1 MADTR
6 TLKVVVVGNGKSGQ
20 KMLRDLGIE
29 AEGAG
34 KKASGGAGKF
44 SAMGATVARVGASMA
59 AGVAVAGVAAAG
71 MIYKVG
77 ASYEQS
83 LNTIESLRQSTDA
96 TTQQIATRLEGMSGS
111 FAKLGLS
118 TGDAANGVV
127 ELVKAGQ
134 SVDQAMKSVNAT
146 MQLSVAGQV
155 SVAEASALVANTLNT
170 FKLSADN
177 ARRVSDA
184 LANAANASSSDISDL
199 GYGLSMSSLA
209 AKSAGLS
216 IEQTAASL
224 ALLSNNGLQGS
235 DAGTSLKT
243 MLMAMNAPTKEAS
256 KALKDLGVNVYD
268 SKGKSLDFRKVLT
281 QLLPA
286 LNKLSDQK
294 RNAAIREIFGAD
306 AMRAV
311 NAFASEGVKGFDG
324 VMKSISATGTA
335 AKTAQAKTAGF
346 SGLVNRIKAQSTSA
360 GQALYRGLAPGLTE
374 VGNKLLDLSAKG
386 PGAAKK
392 LFSSLKG
399 QASGGGVGSAI
410 MGEFKKLGPVIKG
423 FVSAILPVI
432 QNFGHKLMAT
442 VGPGLNAIG
451 KVIATQFLPGVRAI
465 IPVLTPVVKFIL
477 NFLGNAVI
485 GVVKGAINV
494 IKGVFQ
500 ILGGLFKLIA
510 ALVKGDWGGMWAAV
524 KTIFSGA
531 INVIKGAFQIW
542 MNIGI
547 LSVFKKGILGILRFG
562 KSGWGA
568 IKGVFSSGT
577 KAIGNVM
584 GFVIKFIT
592 APYRFAFQIAKS
604 IVTGS
609 WTFIR
614 GRFAGGVGGIRGVLS
629 KLGSIVSAPFRVA
642 FQLAKTIVQ
651 VHWAALKLVF
661 SAGKTAVVAV
671 VQGIPKLIV
680 GVFSKAGS
688 MLTGIGRNIVQGL
701 VNGIKNAA
709 GAVLGAAQQLVDKI
723 PGPIRKA
730 MGIHSPS
737 RVMMEIG
744 RHIANGL
751 KIGIEKGLPALRTT
765 VAALRRE
772 VYALSDKKLINKGQK
787 RYLLDQI
794 TLGYAAASKKI
805 REQAAAFKKLQ
816 DNLSKTVVN
825 SLAGMAGKTAQA
837 VTATFLAAFKG
848 VAAAFAGGAITK
860 TARDHLTAYLKKM
873 DDRALA
879 LVKRREKLTKMLTAA
894 NKRYAASQAKLAA
907 LTEARSAMSQ
917 SYRDKGREFASLS
930 AVAGDGTA
938 ENPTNIEAI
947 IYRFQKKLGALK
959 NFRANLSALIKRGVN
974 TGIIDQIIGLGPE
987 QGSQVAAALLKG
999 TAGQLAQLNSLDYAI
1014 GSETYN
1020 GGNQIAGSVY
1030 NKSIAQASR
1039 QAAKDRQSVI
1049 NVQMTIQGNVTAEK
1063 ALAATIAKA
1072 VRDEIERDKKRNGK
1086 K

>member
-1 MADTR
+1 MSDTR

-20 KMLRDLGIE
+20 KMLRDLGVE

-34 KKASGGAGKF
+34 KRASKGSGKF
-44 SAMGATVARVGASMA
+44 AAMGATVARVGASMA

-96 TTQQIATRLEGMSGS
+96 TTQVIAKRLESMSGG

-268 SKGKSLDFRKVLT
+268 SKGGALDFRKVLT

-286 LNKLSDQK
+286 LDKLSDEK

-311 NAFASEGVKGFDG
+311 NAFASEGVGGFDK

-346 SGLVNRIKAQSTSA
+346 SGLMNRVKAQSTSA

-386 PGAAKK
+386 PGMAKK
-392 LFSSLKG
+392 LFTSLKG
-399 QASGGGVGSAI
+399 KATGGGVGSAI
-410 MGEFKKLGPVIKG
+410 MDQFRQLGPVIKG
-423 FVSAILPVI
+423 FVSGILPVI
-432 QNFGHKLMAT
+432 KEFGSKLMGV
-442 VGPGLNAIG
+442 VGPGLRSIG
-451 KVIATQFLPGVRAI
+451 QVIATQFLPGVRAI
-465 IPVLTPVVKFIL
+465 IPVLMPVVKFIL
-477 NFLGNAVI
+477 QFLGNAVI

-547 LSVFKKGILGILRFG
+547 LSVFKKGILGIVNFG
-562 KSGWGA
+562 KGGWSA
-568 IKGVFSSGT
+568 IKGLFSSGT
-577 KAIGNVM
+577 KAVGNIMVWI
-584 GFVIKFIT
+584 IKFIT
-592 APYRFAFQIAKS
+592 APYRMAFQVARS
-604 IVTGS
+604 IVTTA

-614 GRFAGGVGGIRGVLS
+614 GRFAGGVGGIKGVLS
-629 KLGSIVSAPFRVA
+629 KLLSVITAPFRAAFAVA
-642 FQLAKTIVQ
+642 KAIVQ
-651 VHWAALKLVF
+651 VHWAALKLIF
-661 SAGKTAVVAV
+661 NAGKTAVIAV
-671 VQGIPKLIV
+671 IKDIPNLIK

-688 MLTGIGRNIVQGL
+688 LLTGIGKNIVQGL

-709 GAVLGAAQQLVDKI
+709 GAVLGAAQALIDKI

-730 MGIHSPS
+730 MGIASPS

-744 RHIANGL
+744 RFITQGLVVGVKNG
-751 KIGIEKGLPALRTT
+751 IPALVVAMKS
-765 VAALRRE
+765 VAATLTKAFTRKE
-772 VYALSDKKLINKGQK
+772 ITGSQKTALN
-787 RYLLDQI
+787 RW
-794 TLGYAAASKKI
+794 A
-805 REQAAAFKKLQ
+805 QAV
-816 DNLSKTVVN
+816 SKTVA
-825 SLAGMAGKTAQA
+825 SIIRQRQA
-837 VTATFLAAFKG
+837 LN
-848 VAAAFAGGAITK
+848 TK
-860 TARDHLTAYLKKM
+860 LTALNKK
-873 DDRALA
+873 
-879 LVKRREKLTKMLTAA
+879 
-894 NKRYAASQAKLAA
+894 YAASQAKLNQ
-907 LTEARSAMSQ
+907 LVEARANMSS
-917 SYRDKGREFASLS
+917 SYADKGKEFGSLS
-930 AVAGDGTA
+930 AVAGDGTT
-938 ENPTNIEAI
+938 ENPTNIGAI
-947 IYRFQKKLGALK
+947 LYRFQKKLSALK
-959 NFRANLSALIKRGVN
+959 GFRSNLNALIKRGVS
-974 TGIIDQIIGLGPE
+974 GSIIDQIIGLGPD
-987 QGSQVAAALLKG
+987 QGAAVAAALLKG
-999 TAGQLAQLNSLDYAI
+999 SAHQMNQLNSLDASI
-1014 GSETYN
+1014 QREAVN
-1020 GGNQIAGSVY
+1020 GGAQIAGTFY
-1030 NKSIAQASR
+1030 NGAIARAQIQAN
-1039 QAAKDRQSVI
+1039 KDRQAIVNV
-1049 NVQMTIQGNVTAEK
+1049 NVQIAGNVTAEK
-1063 ALAATIAKA
+1063 NLALTIAKT